1 MKLQWSVLTLGVLV
15 FRRGFLNAASISDPK
30 DAGRMAE
37 DPSLPSDAAAAL
49 LGGLPA
55 WADAPSQVG
64 HEEASGG
71 SMSSGSNMRQ
81 QPDRRR
87 MMPSVA
93 RLLGDQETA
102 ASQNSSAASS
112 RSVGGA
118 RSNAAK
124 PSAAAD
130 SEVGSLSAAGSS
142 TDSPAAPAAD
152 RRARL
157 SKEAFVA
164 DAHAGRYDLPLL
176 HSCAHLHHVIKSSPS
191 AAVAERSWAVGVKY
205 MCKHSLPTLPLPVS
219 ASACSC
225 LTRPA
230 WPVSVLRYVPTIA
243 CQQGCC

>member
-49 LGGLPA
+49 LGGVPA

-93 RLLGDQETA
+93 RLLDDQEIA

-112 RSVGGA
+112 RGVGGA
-118 RSNAAK
+118 ISNAAK
-124 PSAAAD
+124 QSAAAD
-130 SEVGSLSAAGSS
+130 SEVGSSSAAGSS
-142 TDSPAAPAAD
+142 TDSPAATAAD

-157 SKEAFVA
+157 SPATEAFGG
-164 DAHAGRYDLPLL
+164 DAHAGRYDLPPLQLL
-176 HSCAHLHHVIKSSPS
+176 CICEPCNHVHTASCCMTVPPTVPS
-191 AAVAERSWAVGVKY
+191 WS
-205 MCKHSLPTLPLPVS
+205 
-219 ASACSC
+219 
-225 LTRPA
+225 
-230 WPVSVLRYVPTIA
+230 
-243 CQQGCC
+243 